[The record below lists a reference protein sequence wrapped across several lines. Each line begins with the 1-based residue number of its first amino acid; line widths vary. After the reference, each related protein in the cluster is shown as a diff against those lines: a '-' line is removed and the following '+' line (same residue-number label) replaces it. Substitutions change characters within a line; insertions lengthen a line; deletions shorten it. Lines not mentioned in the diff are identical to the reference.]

1 MDDYRELR
9 DRIKAFQPQRATLM
23 TGVVVRI
30 DGLEAVIRMGSTEV
44 TARLRA
50 TALPGDG
57 QLLITPAVDSA
68 VVVGSLS
75 GDLTEL
81 VVLAV
86 DKADRIEMTGEV
98 VINGGGRGGMVNVGD
113 LTDRLNKLVET
124 FNAHTHNIATGGS
137 ATTVPS
143 SVLAAFRRSDYEDS
157 QVTH

>member
-1 MDDYRELR
+1 MDDYRKLR
-9 DRIKAFQPQRATLM
+9 DRLKAFQPQRATLM

-50 TALPGDG
+50 TALPGEG
-57 QLLITPAVDSA
+57 QLLITPAVGSA

-124 FNAHTHNIATGGS
+124 FNTHTHIATGGS

-157 QVTH
+157 QVAH

>member
-9 DRIKAFQPQRATLM
+9 DRLKAFQPQRATLM

-30 DGLEAVIRMGSTEV
+30 DGLDAVVRMGSTEV

-75 GDLTEL
+75 GDLAEL

-98 VINGGGRGGMVNVGD
+98 VINGGGKGGLVNVES
-113 LTDRLNKLVET
+113 LTNKLNELVQAY
-124 FNAHTHNIATGGS
+124 NAHTHIASGGS

-143 SVLAAFRRSDYEDS
+143 SMLDTFRRGDYEDNR
-157 QVTH
+157 VKH

>member
-9 DRIKAFQPQRATLM
+9 DRLKAFQPQRATLM

-30 DGLEAVIRMGSTEV
+30 DGMEAVIRMGSIEV

-57 QLLITPAVDSA
+57 QLLITPAANSA
-68 VVVGSLS
+68 VVLGSLS

-124 FNAHTHNIATGGS
+124 FNTHTHIATGGS
-137 ATTVPS
+137 ATSIPS
-143 SVLAAFRRSDYEDS
+143 SVLDTFRRGDYEDS
-157 QVTH
+157 RVKH

>member
-9 DRIKAFQPQRATLM
+9 DRIKAFQPRRATLM

-44 TARLRA
+44 AARLRA

-98 VINGGGRGGMVNVGD
+98 VINGGGRGGIVNVGD

-124 FNAHTHNIATGGS
+124 FNTHTHIESGGS
-137 ATTVPS
+137 TTLVPS
-143 SVLAAFRRSDYEDS
+143 SVLAAFRRGDYEDNR
-157 QVTH
+157 VKH

>member
-9 DRIKAFQPQRATLM
+9 DRLKAFQPQRATLM

-30 DGLEAVIRMGSTEV
+30 DGLEAVVRMGSTEV
-44 TARLRA
+44 AARLRA

-124 FNAHTHNIATGGS
+124 YNAHTHIATGGS
-137 ATTVPS
+137 ATSIPS
-143 SVLAAFRRSDYEDS
+143 SVLDTFRRGDYEDS
-157 QVTH
+157 RVKH

>member
-9 DRIKAFQPQRATLM
+9 DRLKAFQPQRATLM

-57 QLLITPAVDSA
+57 QLLITPAVNSA
-68 VVVGSLS
+68 VVLGSLS

-86 DKADRIEMTGEV
+86 DKADRIEVTGEV
-98 VINGGGRGGMVNVGD
+98 VINGGGKGGLVNVES
-113 LTDRLNKLVET
+113 LTNKLNELVQAYNT
-124 FNAHTHNIATGGS
+124 HTHIASGGS
-137 ATTVPS
+137 ATSIPS
-143 SVLAAFRRSDYEDS
+143 SVLDTFRRGDYEDNS
-157 QVTH
+157 VKH